1 MQFKLL
7 TEIYTFSATQLR
19 GLLAVDT
26 STLYTKVSYV
36 VMAFAVRI
44 KEKFYLVLTKGN
56 ILLHIPLQS
65 RKRDCYCLFYW
76 DQAVELPAR
85 SL

>member
-7 TEIYTFSATQLR
+7 TERYTFSATQFQ
-19 GLLAVDT
+19 GLLAGDT
-26 STLYTKVSYV
+26 STLYTEVSYMVRAFV
-36 VMAFAVRI
+36 VKI
-44 KEKFYLVLTKGN
+44 KEKFYLVLTEGN

-65 RKRDCYCLFYW
+65 RKRYCHCLFYW
-76 DQAVELPAR
+76 GQAVELPAR

>member
-7 TEIYTFSATQLR
+7 TERYTFSAAQFQ

-26 STLYTKVSYV
+26 STLYTEASYMVMVFV
-36 VMAFAVRI
+36 VKI
-44 KEKFYLVLTKGN
+44 KEKFYLVLTEGN

-65 RKRDCYCLFYW
+65 RKRDCYCLF
-76 DQAVELPAR
+76 
-85 SL
+85 